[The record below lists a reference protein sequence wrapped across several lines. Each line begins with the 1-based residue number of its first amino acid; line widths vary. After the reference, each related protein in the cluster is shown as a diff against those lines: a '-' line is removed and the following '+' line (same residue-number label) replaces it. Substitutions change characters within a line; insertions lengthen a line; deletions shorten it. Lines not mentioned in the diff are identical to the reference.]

1 MKIVASATEATKV
14 PEAVDEGAFSHR
26 EREPYLSETIA
37 FLGFSFDYRSYLQ
50 SISDSPFLVIASFFR
65 KSPLWPF
72 VLRHKQLFGCFLP
85 DVLPSWFFCTVEVSQ
100 DISVAKALVIMFYSV
115 FVKDGYP

>member
-26 EREPYLSETIA
+26 EREPYLSGTIA
-37 FLGFSFDYRSYLQ
+37 FLDFSFDYRSYLQ
-50 SISDSPFLVIASFFR
+50 SISPAVLFFVIASFFR

-72 VLRHKQLFGCFLP
+72 VLRHKQLFGRFLP
-85 DVLPSWFFCTVEVSQ
+85 DVLPSWLFYTVEVSQ

-115 FVKDGYP
+115 PA